1 MRRRLTGAVAA
12 LVLALSLSSCSVLT
26 SLDASPGV
34 SPGSPVQAPAD
45 PAAPEAPPAASLE
58 EALAAL
64 ANTEDFTDD
73 GTEHVLS
80 GEINRKGKA
89 VGYHSTALGDLAAG
103 QVLPGTASA
112 TDGHGLYEAQVAVSG
127 TDKTSNDG
135 YSTFFPDSWTAQQ
148 VVDAINEAYDSRV
161 PTGDGGYD
169 GVTSGGITVHLY
181 LDGSDRI
188 TTAYP
193 VMED

>member
-1 MRRRLTGAVAA
+1 MKRRLTGAVTAM
-12 LVLALSLSSCSVLT
+12 LLALSLSSCSVLT

-45 PAAPEAPPAASLE
+45 PAAPPAATLD

-64 ANTEDFTDD
+64 ANTEDFTDH
-73 GTEHVLS
+73 GTEHILS
-80 GEINRKGKA
+80 GEINRKGAA

-135 YSTFFPDSWTAQQ
+135 YSTFFPDTWTAQQ
-148 VVDAINEAYDSRV
+148 VIDAITEAYDSRV

-169 GVTSGGITVHLY
+169 GVTSGGITVHMY